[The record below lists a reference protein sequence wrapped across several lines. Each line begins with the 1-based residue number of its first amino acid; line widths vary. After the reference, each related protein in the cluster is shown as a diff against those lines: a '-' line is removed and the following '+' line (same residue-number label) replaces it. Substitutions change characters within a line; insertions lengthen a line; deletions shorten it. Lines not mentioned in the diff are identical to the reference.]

1 MKKLTTLLTL
11 LVFIQCGSPIKK
23 SVTEII
29 SEGSLEEIQLLK
41 TRHVK
46 TINKLKKELNQLNE
60 ALLLKDQTQRYV
72 LVESIELEKEIFNHF
87 VSFQGSI
94 ETDKNVVIYPEIPGL
109 LKKIHVEEGQQVSEG
124 TLLAEISDGGLI
136 DQLDQLKLQLK
147 LAKTTYNRQKR
158 LWNQKIGS
166 EIQFLQ
172 AKTNYL
178 SLQKSVSQMNDQV
191 TKTKI
196 TAPFDGIVD
205 HIIADSGSNL
215 SPGITPIMRVINLD
229 QMKVAAEIPE
239 MHLPN
244 IQKNTSAIV
253 YIPVLGIQFNEVVAS
268 VGNFINPN
276 NRSFRVEISIN
287 NENGALKPNMTAEIK
302 VNDYKNPEAIL
313 VPIKDILENQNGES
327 YVYLLE
333 VSDEAKDIYKVVKT
347 FVKLGETSDNKIEII
362 EGLEAGDKIVEEG
375 IRLIKDQQLVK
386 NI

>member
-46 TINKLKKELNQLNE
+46 TINQLKKELNQLNE

-172 AKTNYL
+172 AKTTFL

-196 TAPFDGIVD
+196 TAPFDGIID

-215 SPGITPIMRVINLD
+215 SPGMTPILRVVNLD

-313 VPIKDILENQNGES
+313 VPIKDILENQNGKS

-347 FVKLGETSDNKIEII
+347 FVKLGKASDNKIEII

>member
-1 MKKLTTLLTL
+1 MKKLATLLIL
-11 LVFIQCGSPIKK
+11 LLFVQCEPKDKK
-23 SVTEII
+23 KFSDII

-41 TRHVK
+41 TTHVK
-46 TINKLKKELNQLNE
+46 TINQLKKELEQLNE
-60 ALLLKDQTQRYV
+60 VLLSKDQTQRYV
-72 LVESIELEKEIFNHF
+72 LIGSIELEEEIFEHF

-94 ETDKNVVIYPEIPGL
+94 ETDKNIVIYPEIPGL
-109 LKKIHVEEGQQVSEG
+109 LKKIHVTEGQQVTQG
-124 TLLAEISDGGLI
+124 DLLAELSDGGLI
-136 DQLDQLKLQLK
+136 DQLEQFKLQLK

-178 SLQKSVSQMNDQV
+178 SLQKSVSQLNDQV

-196 TAPFDGIVD
+196 TAPFDGIID

-215 SPGITPIMRVINLD
+215 SPGMTPIMRIINLD
-229 QMKVAAEIPE
+229 QMKVTAEIPE

-253 YIPVLGIQFNEVVAS
+253 SVPVLGIQFNEVVAN

-287 NENGALKPNMTAEIK
+287 NQNGALKPNMTAEIK
-302 VNDYKNPEAIL
+302 VNDYKNREAIL
-313 VPIKDILENQNGES
+313 VPIKDVLENQNGES

-333 VSDEAKDIYKVVKT
+333 VSDEANDIYKVVKT
-347 FVKLGETSDNKIEII
+347 FVKLGKTLDNKIEIL
-362 EGLEAGDKIVEEG
+362 EGLKAGDKIVEEG
-375 IRLIKDQQLVK
+375 IRLVKDQQLVK

>member
-347 FVKLGETSDNKIEII
+347 YVKLGETSDNKIEII

>member
-172 AKTNYL
+172 AKTTFL

-215 SPGITPIMRVINLD
+215 SPGMTPILRVVNLD

-313 VPIKDILENQNGES
+313 VPIKDILENQNGKS

>member
-1 MKKLTTLLTL
+1 MKKLITLLIL
-11 LVFIQCGSPIKK
+11 LIFIQCGSPIKK
-23 SVTEII
+23 SITEIV

-41 TRHVK
+41 TTHVK
-46 TINKLKKELNQLNE
+46 TINQLKKELNQLNE

-109 LKKIHVEEGQQVSEG
+109 LKKIHVKEGQQVTEG

-196 TAPFDGIVD
+196 TAPFDGIID

-215 SPGITPIMRVINLD
+215 SPGMTPILRVVNLD

-253 YIPVLGIQFNEVVAS
+253 SVPVLGIQFNEVVAN

-313 VPIKDILENQNGES
+313 VPIKDVLENQNGES

-333 VSDEAKDIYKVVKT
+333 VSDEANDIYKVVKT
-347 FVKLGETSDNKIEII
+347 FVKLGKTSDNKIEII
-362 EGLEAGDKIVEEG
+362 EGLDAGDKIVEEG

>member
-172 AKTNYL
+172 AKTTFL

-196 TAPFDGIVD
+196 RAPFDGIVD

-313 VPIKDILENQNGES
+313 VPIKDILENQNGKS

-347 FVKLGETSDNKIEII
+347 FVKLGKASDNKIEII

>member
-1 MKKLTTLLTL
+1 MKKLITLLIIL
-11 LVFIQCGSPIKK
+11 IFIQCGSPIKK
-23 SVTEII
+23 SITEII

-41 TRHVK
+41 TTHVK
-46 TINKLKKELNQLNE
+46 TINQLKKELNQLNE

-109 LKKIHVEEGQQVSEG
+109 LKKIHVKEGQQVTEG

-196 TAPFDGIVD
+196 TAPFDGIID

-215 SPGITPIMRVINLD
+215 SPGMTPILRVVNLD

-253 YIPVLGIQFNEVVAS
+253 SVPVLGIQFNEVVAN

-313 VPIKDILENQNGES
+313 VPIKDVLENQNGES

-333 VSDEAKDIYKVVKT
+333 VSDEANDIYKVVKT
-347 FVKLGETSDNKIEII
+347 FVKLGKTSDNKIEII

>member
-1 MKKLTTLLTL
+1 MKKLATLLIL
-11 LVFIQCGSPIKK
+11 LLFVQCEPKDKK
-23 SVTEII
+23 KISDIM

-41 TRHVK
+41 TTHVK
-46 TINKLKKELNQLNE
+46 TINQLKKELGQLNE
-60 ALLLKDQTQRYV
+60 VLLSKDQTQRYV
-72 LVESIELEKEIFNHF
+72 LIGSIELEEEIFEHF

-94 ETDKNVVIYPEIPGL
+94 ETDKNIVIYPEIPGL
-109 LKKIHVEEGQQVSEG
+109 LKKIHVTEGQQVTQG
-124 TLLAEISDGGLI
+124 DLLAELSDGGLI
-136 DQLDQLKLQLK
+136 DQFEQFKLQLK

-172 AKTNYL
+172 AKTTYL

-196 TAPFDGIVD
+196 TAPFDGIID

-215 SPGITPIMRVINLD
+215 SPGMTPIMRIINLD
-229 QMKVAAEIPE
+229 QMKVTAEIPE

-253 YIPVLGIQFNEVVAS
+253 SVPVLGIQFNEVVAN

-287 NENGALKPNMTAEIK
+287 NQNGALKPNMTAEIK
-302 VNDYKNPEAIL
+302 VNDYKNREAIL
-313 VPIKDILENQNGES
+313 VPIKDVLENQNGES

-333 VSDEAKDIYKVVKT
+333 VSDEANDIYKVVKT
-347 FVKLGETSDNKIEII
+347 FVKLGKTLDNKIEIL
-362 EGLEAGDKIVEEG
+362 EGLKAGDKIVEEG
-375 IRLIKDQQLVK
+375 IRLVKDQQLVK

>member
-11 LVFIQCGSPIKK
+11 LIFIQCGSPIKK
-23 SVTEII
+23 SITEII

-41 TRHVK
+41 TTHVK
-46 TINKLKKELNQLNE
+46 TINQLKKELNQLNE

-109 LKKIHVEEGQQVSEG
+109 LKKIHVKEGQQVTKG

-196 TAPFDGIVD
+196 TAPFDGIID

-215 SPGITPIMRVINLD
+215 SPGMTPILRVVNLD

-253 YIPVLGIQFNEVVAS
+253 SVPVLGIQFNEVVAN

-333 VSDEAKDIYKVVKT
+333 VSDEANDIYKVVKT

>member
-1 MKKLTTLLTL
+1 MKKLAALLIL
-11 LVFIQCGSPIKK
+11 LIFVQCEPKDKK
-23 SVTEII
+23 NVSDII

-41 TRHVK
+41 TTHVK
-46 TINKLKKELNQLNE
+46 TINQLKKELDQLNE
-60 ALLLKDQTQRYV
+60 VLLSKDQTQRYV
-72 LVESIELEKEIFNHF
+72 LVRSIELEEEIFEHF

-94 ETDKNVVIYPEIPGL
+94 EADKNIVIYPEIPGL
-109 LKKIHVEEGQQVSEG
+109 LKKIHVTEGQQVTQG
-124 TLLAEISDGGLI
+124 DLLAELSDGGLI
-136 DQLDQLKLQLK
+136 DQLERFKLQIK

-172 AKTNYL
+172 AKTTYL

-196 TAPFDGIVD
+196 TAPFDGIID

-215 SPGITPIMRVINLD
+215 SPGMTPILRVVNLD

-333 VSDEAKDIYKVVKT
+333 VSDEANDIYKVVKT

>member
-11 LVFIQCGSPIKK
+11 LIFIQCGSPIKK
-23 SVTEII
+23 SITEII

-41 TRHVK
+41 TTHVK
-46 TINKLKKELNQLNE
+46 TINQLKKELNQLNE

-109 LKKIHVEEGQQVSEG
+109 LKKIHVKEGQQVTEG

-172 AKTNYL
+172 AKTTYL

-196 TAPFDGIVD
+196 TAPFDGIID

-215 SPGITPIMRVINLD
+215 SPGMTPILRVVNLD

-253 YIPVLGIQFNEVVAS
+253 SVPVLGIQFNEVVAN

-287 NENGALKPNMTAEIK
+287 NENGALKPNMTVEIK

-313 VPIKDILENQNGES
+313 VPIKDVLENQNGES

-333 VSDEAKDIYKVVKT
+333 VSDEANDIYKVVKT
-347 FVKLGETSDNKIEII
+347 FVKLGKTSDNKIEII
-362 EGLEAGDKIVEEG
+362 EGLEVGDKIVEEG

>member
-11 LVFIQCGSPIKK
+11 LIFIQCGSPIKK
-23 SVTEII
+23 SITEII

-41 TRHVK
+41 TTHVK
-46 TINKLKKELNQLNE
+46 TINQLKKELNQLNE

-109 LKKIHVEEGQQVSEG
+109 LKKIHVKDGQQVTEG

-196 TAPFDGIVD
+196 TAPFDGIID

-215 SPGITPIMRVINLD
+215 SPGMTPILRVVNLD

-253 YIPVLGIQFNEVVAS
+253 SVPVLGIQFNEVVAN

-287 NENGALKPNMTAEIK
+287 NENGALKPNMTVEIK

-313 VPIKDILENQNGES
+313 VPIKDVLENQNGES

-333 VSDEAKDIYKVVKT
+333 VSDEANDIYKVVKT
-347 FVKLGETSDNKIEII
+347 FVKLGKTSDNKIEII
-362 EGLEAGDKIVEEG
+362 EGLEVGDKIVEEG

>member
-1 MKKLTTLLTL
+1 MKKLATLLIL
-11 LVFIQCGSPIKK
+11 LLFVQCEPKDKK
-23 SVTEII
+23 KISDIM

-41 TRHVK
+41 TTHVK
-46 TINKLKKELNQLNE
+46 TINQLKKELEQLNE
-60 ALLLKDQTQRYV
+60 VLLSKDQTQRYV
-72 LVESIELEKEIFNHF
+72 LIGSIELEEEIFEHF

-94 ETDKNVVIYPEIPGL
+94 ETDKNIVIYPEIPGL
-109 LKKIHVEEGQQVSEG
+109 LKKIHVTEGQQVTQG
-124 TLLAEISDGGLI
+124 DLLAELSDGGLI
-136 DQLDQLKLQLK
+136 DQFEQFKLQLK

-172 AKTNYL
+172 AKTTYL

-196 TAPFDGIVD
+196 TAPFDGIID

-215 SPGITPIMRVINLD
+215 SPGMTPIMRIINLD
-229 QMKVAAEIPE
+229 QMKVTAEIPE

-253 YIPVLGIQFNEVVAS
+253 SVPVLGIQFNEVVAN

-287 NENGALKPNMTAEIK
+287 NQNGALKPNMTAEIK
-302 VNDYKNPEAIL
+302 VNDYKNREAIL
-313 VPIKDILENQNGES
+313 VPIKDVLENQNGES

-333 VSDEAKDIYKVVKT
+333 VSDEANDIYKVVKT
-347 FVKLGETSDNKIEII
+347 FVKLGKTLDNKIEIL
-362 EGLEAGDKIVEEG
+362 EGLKAGDKIVEEG
-375 IRLIKDQQLVK
+375 IRLVKDQQLVK

>member
-172 AKTNYL
+172 AKTTFL

-347 FVKLGETSDNKIEII
+347 FVKLGKTSDNKIEII

>member
-1 MKKLTTLLTL
+1 MKKLATLLIL
-11 LVFIQCGSPIKK
+11 LLFVQCEPKDKK
-23 SVTEII
+23 KISDII

-41 TRHVK
+41 TTHVK
-46 TINKLKKELNQLNE
+46 TINQLKKELDQLNE
-60 ALLLKDQTQRYV
+60 VLLSKDQTQRYV
-72 LVESIELEKEIFNHF
+72 LVRSIELEEEIFEHF

-94 ETDKNVVIYPEIPGL
+94 EADKNIVIYPEIPGL
-109 LKKIHVEEGQQVSEG
+109 LKKIHITEGQQVTQG
-124 TLLAEISDGGLI
+124 DLLAELSDGGLI
-136 DQLDQLKLQLK
+136 DQLERFKLQLK

-196 TAPFDGIVD
+196 TAPFDGIID

-215 SPGITPIMRVINLD
+215 SPGMTAIMRIINLD

-253 YIPVLGIQFNEVVAS
+253 SVPVLGIQFNEVVAN

-287 NENGALKPNMTAEIK
+287 NQNGALKPNMTAEIK
-302 VNDYKNPEAIL
+302 VNDYKNREAIL
-313 VPIKDILENQNGES
+313 VPIKDVLENQNGES

-333 VSDEAKDIYKVVKT
+333 VSDEANDIYKVVKT
-347 FVKLGETSDNKIEII
+347 FVKLGKTSDNKIEIL
-362 EGLEAGDKIVEEG
+362 EGLKAGDKIVEEG
-375 IRLIKDQQLVK
+375 IRLVKDQQLVK

>member
-1 MKKLTTLLTL
+1 MKKLATLLIL
-11 LVFIQCGSPIKK
+11 LLFVQCEPKDKK
-23 SVTEII
+23 KFSDII

-41 TRHVK
+41 TTHVK
-46 TINKLKKELNQLNE
+46 TINQLKKELGQLNE
-60 ALLLKDQTQRYV
+60 VLLSKDQTQRYV
-72 LVESIELEKEIFNHF
+72 LIGSIELEEEIFEHF

-94 ETDKNVVIYPEIPGL
+94 ETDKNIVIYPEIPGL
-109 LKKIHVEEGQQVSEG
+109 LKKIHVTEGQQVTQG
-124 TLLAEISDGGLI
+124 DLLAELSDGGLI
-136 DQLDQLKLQLK
+136 DQFEQFKLQLK

-172 AKTNYL
+172 AKTTYL

-196 TAPFDGIVD
+196 TAPFDGIID

-215 SPGITPIMRVINLD
+215 SPGMTPILRVVNLD

-253 YIPVLGIQFNEVVAS
+253 SVPVLGIQFNEVVAN

-287 NENGALKPNMTAEIK
+287 NQNGALKPNMTAEIK
-302 VNDYKNPEAIL
+302 VNDYKNREAIL
-313 VPIKDILENQNGES
+313 VPIKDVLENQNGES

-333 VSDEAKDIYKVVKT
+333 VSDEANDIYKVVKT
-347 FVKLGETSDNKIEII
+347 FVKLGKTLDNKIEIL
-362 EGLEAGDKIVEEG
+362 EGLKAGDKIVEEG
-375 IRLIKDQQLVK
+375 IRLVKDQQLVK

>member
-46 TINKLKKELNQLNE
+46 TINQLKKELNQLNE

-172 AKTNYL
+172 AKTTYL

-196 TAPFDGIVD
+196 TAPFDGIID

-215 SPGITPIMRVINLD
+215 SPGMTPIIRVVNLD

-313 VPIKDILENQNGES
+313 VPIKDILENQNGKS

-347 FVKLGETSDNKIEII
+347 YVKLGETSDNKIEII

>member
-1 MKKLTTLLTL
+1 MKKLITLLIL
-11 LVFIQCGSPIKK
+11 LIFIQCGSPIKK
-23 SVTEII
+23 SITEIV

-41 TRHVK
+41 TTHVK
-46 TINKLKKELNQLNE
+46 TINQLKKELNQLNE

-109 LKKIHVEEGQQVSEG
+109 LKKIHVKEGQQVTEG

-196 TAPFDGIVD
+196 TAPFDGIID

-215 SPGITPIMRVINLD
+215 SPGMTPILRVVNLD

-313 VPIKDILENQNGES
+313 VPIKDILENQNGKS

-347 FVKLGETSDNKIEII
+347 FVKLGKASDNKIEII

>member
-1 MKKLTTLLTL
+1 MKKLATLLIL
-11 LVFIQCGSPIKK
+11 LLFVQCEPKDKK
-23 SVTEII
+23 KFSDII

-41 TRHVK
+41 TTHVK
-46 TINKLKKELNQLNE
+46 TINQLKKELEQLNE
-60 ALLLKDQTQRYV
+60 VLLSKDQTQRYV
-72 LVESIELEKEIFNHF
+72 LIGSIELEEEIFEHF

-94 ETDKNVVIYPEIPGL
+94 ETDKNIVIYPEIPGL
-109 LKKIHVEEGQQVSEG
+109 LKKIHVTEGQQVTQG
-124 TLLAEISDGGLI
+124 DLLAELSDGGLI
-136 DQLDQLKLQLK
+136 DQLEQFKLQLK

-172 AKTNYL
+172 AKTTYL

-196 TAPFDGIVD
+196 TAPFDGIID

-215 SPGITPIMRVINLD
+215 SPGMTPIMRIINLD

-253 YIPVLGIQFNEVVAS
+253 SVPVLGIQFNEVVAN

-287 NENGALKPNMTAEIK
+287 NQNGALKPNMTAEIK
-302 VNDYKNPEAIL
+302 VNDYKNREAIL
-313 VPIKDILENQNGES
+313 VPIKDVLENQNGES

-333 VSDEAKDIYKVVKT
+333 VSDEANDIYKVVKT
-347 FVKLGETSDNKIEII
+347 FVKLGKTLDNKIEIL
-362 EGLEAGDKIVEEG
+362 EGLKAGDKIVEEG
-375 IRLIKDQQLVK
+375 IRLVKDQQLVK

>member
-1 MKKLTTLLTL
+1 MKKLITLLIL
-11 LVFIQCGSPIKK
+11 LIFIQCGSPIKK
-23 SVTEII
+23 SITEII

-41 TRHVK
+41 TTHVK
-46 TINKLKKELNQLNE
+46 TINQLKKELNQLNE

-109 LKKIHVEEGQQVSEG
+109 LKKIHVKEGQQVTEG

-196 TAPFDGIVD
+196 TAPFDGIID

-215 SPGITPIMRVINLD
+215 SPGMTPILRVVNLD

-253 YIPVLGIQFNEVVAS
+253 SVPVLGIQFNEVVAN

-287 NENGALKPNMTAEIK
+287 NQNGALKPNMTAEIK
-302 VNDYKNPEAIL
+302 VNDYKNREAIL
-313 VPIKDILENQNGES
+313 VPIKDVLENQNGES

-333 VSDEAKDIYKVVKT
+333 VSDEANDIYKVVKT
-347 FVKLGETSDNKIEII
+347 FVKLGKTLDNKIEIL
-362 EGLEAGDKIVEEG
+362 EGLKAGDKIVEEG
-375 IRLIKDQQLVK
+375 IRLVKDQQLVK

>member
-60 ALLLKDQTQRYV
+60 TLLLKDQTQRYV

-196 TAPFDGIVD
+196 TAPFDGIID

-215 SPGITPIMRVINLD
+215 SPGMTPILRVVNLD

-313 VPIKDILENQNGES
+313 VPIKDILENQNGKS

-347 FVKLGETSDNKIEII
+347 FVKLGKASDNKIEII

>member
-1 MKKLTTLLTL
+1 MKKLATLLIL
-11 LVFIQCGSPIKK
+11 LLFVQCEPKDKK
-23 SVTEII
+23 KFSDII

-41 TRHVK
+41 TTHVK
-46 TINKLKKELNQLNE
+46 TINQLKKELEQLNE
-60 ALLLKDQTQRYV
+60 VLLSKDQTQRYV
-72 LVESIELEKEIFNHF
+72 LIGSIELEEEIFEHF

-94 ETDKNVVIYPEIPGL
+94 ETDKNIVIYPEIPGL
-109 LKKIHVEEGQQVSEG
+109 LKKIHVTEGQQVTQG
-124 TLLAEISDGGLI
+124 DLLAELSDGGLI
-136 DQLDQLKLQLK
+136 DQLEQFKLQLK

-172 AKTNYL
+172 AKTTYL

-196 TAPFDGIVD
+196 TAPFDGIID

-215 SPGITPIMRVINLD
+215 SPGMTPIMRIINLD
-229 QMKVAAEIPE
+229 QMKVTAEIPE

-253 YIPVLGIQFNEVVAS
+253 SVPVLGIQFNEVVAN

-287 NENGALKPNMTAEIK
+287 NQNGALKPNMTAEIK
-302 VNDYKNPEAIL
+302 VNDYKNREAIL
-313 VPIKDILENQNGES
+313 VPIKDVLENQNGES

-333 VSDEAKDIYKVVKT
+333 VSDEANDIYKVVKT
-347 FVKLGETSDNKIEII
+347 FVKLGKTLDNKIEIL
-362 EGLEAGDKIVEEG
+362 EGLKAGDKIVEEG
-375 IRLIKDQQLVK
+375 IRLVKDQQLVK

>member
-46 TINKLKKELNQLNE
+46 TINQLKKELNQLNE

-109 LKKIHVEEGQQVSEG
+109 LKKIHVKEGQQVTEG

-172 AKTNYL
+172 AKTTYL

-313 VPIKDILENQNGES
+313 VPIKDILENQNGKS

-347 FVKLGETSDNKIEII
+347 YVKLGETSDNKIEII

>member
-1 MKKLTTLLTL
+1 MKKLTTILTL
-11 LVFIQCGSPIKK
+11 LIFIQCGSPIKK
-23 SVTEII
+23 SITEIV

-41 TRHVK
+41 TTHVK
-46 TINKLKKELNQLNE
+46 TINQLKKELNQLNE

-109 LKKIHVEEGQQVSEG
+109 LKKIHVKEGQQVTEG

-172 AKTNYL
+172 AKTTFL

-196 TAPFDGIVD
+196 TAPFDGIID

-215 SPGITPIMRVINLD
+215 SPGMTPILRVVNLD

-253 YIPVLGIQFNEVVAS
+253 SVPVLGIQFNEVVAN

-313 VPIKDILENQNGES
+313 VPIKDVLENQNGES

-333 VSDEAKDIYKVVKT
+333 VSDEANDIYKVVKT
-347 FVKLGETSDNKIEII
+347 FVKLGKTSDNKIEII

>member
-1 MKKLTTLLTL
+1 MKKLATLLIL
-11 LVFIQCGSPIKK
+11 LLFVQCEPKDKK
-23 SVTEII
+23 KFSDIM

-41 TRHVK
+41 TTHVK
-46 TINKLKKELNQLNE
+46 TINQLKKELEQLNE
-60 ALLLKDQTQRYV
+60 VLLSKDQTQRYV
-72 LVESIELEKEIFNHF
+72 LIGSIELEEEIFEHF

-94 ETDKNVVIYPEIPGL
+94 ETDKNIVIYPEIPGL
-109 LKKIHVEEGQQVSEG
+109 LKKIHVTEGQQVTQG
-124 TLLAEISDGGLI
+124 DLLAELSDGGLI
-136 DQLDQLKLQLK
+136 DQFEQFKLQLK

-172 AKTNYL
+172 AKTTYL

-196 TAPFDGIVD
+196 TAPFDGIID

-215 SPGITPIMRVINLD
+215 SPGMTPIMRIINLD
-229 QMKVAAEIPE
+229 QMKVTAEIPE

-253 YIPVLGIQFNEVVAS
+253 SVPVLGIQFNEVVAN

-287 NENGALKPNMTAEIK
+287 NQNGALKPNMTAEIK
-302 VNDYKNPEAIL
+302 VNDYKNREAIL

-333 VSDEAKDIYKVVKT
+333 VSDEANDIYKVVKT
-347 FVKLGETSDNKIEII
+347 FVKLGKTLDNKIEIL
-362 EGLEAGDKIVEEG
+362 EGLKAGDKIVEEG
-375 IRLIKDQQLVK
+375 IRLVKDQQLVK

>member
-1 MKKLTTLLTL
+1 MKKLTILLIL
-11 LVFIQCGSPIKK
+11 LLFVQCGPKDKK
-23 SVTEII
+23 SVNDII

-41 TRHVK
+41 TTHVK
-46 TINKLKKELNQLNE
+46 TINQLKKELDQLNE
-60 ALLLKDQTQRYV
+60 VLLLKDKTQRFV
-72 LVESIELEKEIFNHF
+72 LVESIELEEEIFNHF

-109 LKKIHVEEGQQVSEG
+109 LKKIHVKEGQQVTEG
-124 TLLAEISDGGLI
+124 TLLAELSDGGLI

-158 LWNQKIGS
+158 LWNKKIGS

-172 AKTNYL
+172 AKTSYL

-215 SPGITPIMRVINLD
+215 SPGMTPIMRVINLD

-239 MHLPN
+239 IHLPN
-244 IQKNTSAIV
+244 IQKNTSAV
-253 YIPVLGIQFNEVVAS
+253 VSVPVLGIQFNQVVAN

-302 VNDYKNPEAIL
+302 VNDYKNTNAIL

-327 YVYLLE
+327 YVYLLK
-333 VSDEAKDIYKVVKT
+333 VSDEGNDIYKVVKT
-347 FVKLGETSDNKIEII
+347 FVKLGKTSDNKIEIL

-375 IRLIKDQQLVK
+375 IRLVKDQQLVK

>member
-1 MKKLTTLLTL
+1 MKKLATLLIL
-11 LVFIQCGSPIKK
+11 LLFVQCEPKDKK
-23 SVTEII
+23 KFSDII

-41 TRHVK
+41 TTHVK
-46 TINKLKKELNQLNE
+46 TINQLKKELEQLNE
-60 ALLLKDQTQRYV
+60 VLLSKDQTQRYV
-72 LVESIELEKEIFNHF
+72 LIGSIELEEEIFEHF

-94 ETDKNVVIYPEIPGL
+94 ETDKNIVIYPEIPGL
-109 LKKIHVEEGQQVSEG
+109 LKKIHVTEGQQVTQG
-124 TLLAEISDGGLI
+124 DLLAELSDGGLI
-136 DQLDQLKLQLK
+136 DQLEQFKLQLK

-196 TAPFDGIVD
+196 TAPFDGIID

-215 SPGITPIMRVINLD
+215 SPGMTPIMRIINLD
-229 QMKVAAEIPE
+229 QMKVTAEIPE

-253 YIPVLGIQFNEVVAS
+253 SVPVLGIQFNEVVAN

-287 NENGALKPNMTAEIK
+287 NQNGALKPNMTAEIK
-302 VNDYKNPEAIL
+302 VNDYKNREAIL
-313 VPIKDILENQNGES
+313 VPIKDVLENQNGES

-333 VSDEAKDIYKVVKT
+333 VSDEANDIYKVVKT
-347 FVKLGETSDNKIEII
+347 FVKLGKTLDNKIEIL
-362 EGLEAGDKIVEEG
+362 EGLKAGDKIVEEG
-375 IRLIKDQQLVK
+375 IRLVKDQQLVK

>member
-11 LVFIQCGSPIKK
+11 LIFIQCGSPIKK
-23 SVTEII
+23 SITEII

-41 TRHVK
+41 TTHVK
-46 TINKLKKELNQLNE
+46 TINQLKKELNQLNE

-196 TAPFDGIVD
+196 TAPFDGIID

-215 SPGITPIMRVINLD
+215 SPGMTPILRVVNLD

-253 YIPVLGIQFNEVVAS
+253 SVPVLGIQFNEVVAN

-287 NENGALKPNMTAEIK
+287 NENGALKPNMTVEIK

-313 VPIKDILENQNGES
+313 VPIKDVLENQNGES

-333 VSDEAKDIYKVVKT
+333 VSDEANDIYKVVKT
-347 FVKLGETSDNKIEII
+347 FVKLGKTSDNKIEII
-362 EGLEAGDKIVEEG
+362 EGLEVGDKIVEEG

>member
-1 MKKLTTLLTL
+1 MKKLATLLIL
-11 LVFIQCGSPIKK
+11 LLFVQCEPKDKK
-23 SVTEII
+23 KISDIM

-41 TRHVK
+41 TTHVK
-46 TINKLKKELNQLNE
+46 TINQLKKELEQLNE
-60 ALLLKDQTQRYV
+60 VLLSKDQTQRYV
-72 LVESIELEKEIFNHF
+72 LIGSIELEEETFEHF

-94 ETDKNVVIYPEIPGL
+94 ETDKNIVIYPEIPGL
-109 LKKIHVEEGQQVSEG
+109 LKKIHVTEGQQVTQG
-124 TLLAEISDGGLI
+124 DLLAELSDGGLI
-136 DQLDQLKLQLK
+136 DQFEQFKLQLK

-172 AKTNYL
+172 AKTTYL

-196 TAPFDGIVD
+196 TAPFDGIID

-215 SPGITPIMRVINLD
+215 SPGMTPIMRIINLD
-229 QMKVAAEIPE
+229 QMKVTAEIPE

-253 YIPVLGIQFNEVVAS
+253 SVPVLGIQFNEVVAN

-287 NENGALKPNMTAEIK
+287 NQNGALKPNMTAEIK
-302 VNDYKNPEAIL
+302 VNDYKNREAIL
-313 VPIKDILENQNGES
+313 VPIKDVLENQNGES

-333 VSDEAKDIYKVVKT
+333 VSDEANDIYKVVKT
-347 FVKLGETSDNKIEII
+347 FVKLGKTLDNKIEIL
-362 EGLEAGDKIVEEG
+362 EGLKAGDKIVEEG
-375 IRLIKDQQLVK
+375 IRLVKDQQLVK

>member
-1 MKKLTTLLTL
+1 MKKLITLLIL
-11 LVFIQCGSPIKK
+11 LIFIQCGSPIKK
-23 SVTEII
+23 SITEIV

-41 TRHVK
+41 TTHVK
-46 TINKLKKELNQLNE
+46 TINQLKKELNQLNE

-172 AKTNYL
+172 AKTTYL

-196 TAPFDGIVD
+196 TAPFDGIID

-215 SPGITPIMRVINLD
+215 SPGMTPILRVVNLD

-253 YIPVLGIQFNEVVAS
+253 SVPVLGIQFNEVVAN

-302 VNDYKNPEAIL
+302 VNDYKNREAIL
-313 VPIKDILENQNGES
+313 VPIKDVLENQNGES

-333 VSDEAKDIYKVVKT
+333 VSDEANDIYKVVKT
-347 FVKLGETSDNKIEII
+347 FVKLGKTLDNKIEIL
-362 EGLEAGDKIVEEG
+362 EGLKAGDKIVEEG
-375 IRLIKDQQLVK
+375 IRLVKDQQLVK

>member
-1 MKKLTTLLTL
+1 MKKLATLLIL
-11 LVFIQCGSPIKK
+11 LLFVQCEPKDKK
-23 SVTEII
+23 KISDIM

-41 TRHVK
+41 TTHVK
-46 TINKLKKELNQLNE
+46 TINQLKKELEQLNE
-60 ALLLKDQTQRYV
+60 VLLSKDQTQRYV
-72 LVESIELEKEIFNHF
+72 LIGSIELEEEIFEHF

-94 ETDKNVVIYPEIPGL
+94 ETDKNIVIYPEIPGL
-109 LKKIHVEEGQQVSEG
+109 LKKIHVTEGQQVTQG
-124 TLLAEISDGGLI
+124 DLLAELSDGGLI
-136 DQLDQLKLQLK
+136 DQLEQFKLQLK

-172 AKTNYL
+172 AKTTYL

-196 TAPFDGIVD
+196 TAPFDGIID

-215 SPGITPIMRVINLD
+215 SPGMTPIMRIINLD
-229 QMKVAAEIPE
+229 QMKVTAEIPE

-253 YIPVLGIQFNEVVAS
+253 SVPVLGIQFNEVVAN

-287 NENGALKPNMTAEIK
+287 NQNGALKPNMTAEIK
-302 VNDYKNPEAIL
+302 VNDYKNREAIL
-313 VPIKDILENQNGES
+313 VPIKDVLENQNGES

-333 VSDEAKDIYKVVKT
+333 VSDEANDIYKVVKT
-347 FVKLGETSDNKIEII
+347 FVKLGKTLDNKIEIL
-362 EGLEAGDKIVEEG
+362 EGLKAGDKIVEEG
-375 IRLIKDQQLVK
+375 IRLVKDQQLVK

>member
-60 ALLLKDQTQRYV
+60 TLLLKDQTQRYV

-172 AKTNYL
+172 AKTTFL

-253 YIPVLGIQFNEVVAS
+253 SVPVLGIQFNEVVAN

-287 NENGALKPNMTAEIK
+287 NQNGALKPNMTAEIK
-302 VNDYKNPEAIL
+302 VNDYKNREAIL
-313 VPIKDILENQNGES
+313 VPIKDVLENQNGES

-333 VSDEAKDIYKVVKT
+333 VSDEANDIYKVVKT
-347 FVKLGETSDNKIEII
+347 FVKLGKTLDNKIEIL
-362 EGLEAGDKIVEEG
+362 EGLKAGDKIVEEG
-375 IRLIKDQQLVK
+375 IRLVKDQQLVK

>member
-1 MKKLTTLLTL
+1 MKKLATLLIL
-11 LVFIQCGSPIKK
+11 LLFVQCEPKDKK
-23 SVTEII
+23 KFSDIM

-41 TRHVK
+41 TTHVK
-46 TINKLKKELNQLNE
+46 TINQLKKELEQLNE
-60 ALLLKDQTQRYV
+60 VLLSKDQTQRYV
-72 LVESIELEKEIFNHF
+72 LIGSIELEEEIFEHF

-94 ETDKNVVIYPEIPGL
+94 EADKNIVIYPEIPGL
-109 LKKIHVEEGQQVSEG
+109 LKKIHITEGQQVTQG
-124 TLLAEISDGGLI
+124 DLLAELSDGGLI
-136 DQLDQLKLQLK
+136 DQFEQFKLQLK

-172 AKTNYL
+172 AKTTFL

-196 TAPFDGIVD
+196 TAPFDGIID

-215 SPGITPIMRVINLD
+215 SPGMTPILRVVNLD

-253 YIPVLGIQFNEVVAS
+253 SVPVLGIQFNEVVAN

-287 NENGALKPNMTAEIK
+287 NQNGALKPNMTAEIK
-302 VNDYKNPEAIL
+302 VNDYKNREAIL
-313 VPIKDILENQNGES
+313 VPIKDVLENQNGES

-333 VSDEAKDIYKVVKT
+333 VSDEANDIYKVVKT